1 MERKTMILTVLYV
14 LLPLLDVLSY
24 AEETLRAGATRL
36 DCVRASE
43 QCLKE
48 QACSTKYRT
57 MRQCVAGGKESNFSM
72 VAGLEAKD
80 ECRSAMDALKQS
92 PLYNCRCKRGM
103 KKEKNCLRIYWGIY
117 QTLQGN
123 DFLEDSPYEPVN
135 SRLSDIF
142 RLAPIIGTVRNPY
155 LFCTLSAFTFSYLE
169 NTQIVTFVR
178 QRVGNLGAAL
188 PLPLQEGGA
197 TGAGYPRA
205 ESPLWAEGAPPPRN
219 FRIPVETGELIPIGP
234 YWGLSVE
241 TINQEVENRCDSASP
256 GLAWPGTNS
265 S

>member
-1 MERKTMILTVLYV
+1 MTTRWRWWLSIHGPAPRLRGPPGAAAPRPQQTCGTSMYRNAEGLVKDRRHFS
-14 LLPLLDVLSY
+14 DVWSC
-24 AEETLRAGATRL
+24 AEDAAHAAHAAHAGSPSRL
-36 DCVRASE
+36 DCVKASE

-72 VAGLEAKD
+72 VAGFEAKD

-103 KKEKNCLRIYWGIY
+103 KKEKNCLRIYWGMY

-142 RLAPIIGTVRNPY
+142 RLAPI
-155 LFCTLSAFTFSYLE
+155 
-169 NTQIVTFVR
+169 
-178 QRVGNLGAAL
+178 LGKDPSVL
-188 PLPLQEGGA
+188 PVFLK
-197 TGAGYPRA
+197 
-205 ESPLWAEGAPPPRN
+205 
-219 FRIPVETGELIPIGP
+219 
-234 YWGLSVE
+234 
-241 TINQEVENRCDSASP
+241 
-256 GLAWPGTNS
+256 
-265 S
+265 

>member
-1 MERKTMILTVLYV
+1 MERKTMILSVLYV

-24 AEETLRAGATRL
+24 AEENVRAGATRL
-36 DCVRASE
+36 DCVRASD
-43 QCLKE
+43 QCMKE

-123 DFLEDSPYEPVN
+123 DFLEDSPYEPMN

-142 RLAPIIGTVRNPY
+142 RLAPIMAALPVVMSLLPFINR
-155 LFCTLSAFTFSYLE
+155 LSEVFSCLWDHWDHCSP
-169 NTQIVTFVR
+169 ISGK
-178 QRVGNLGAAL
+178 RVGNRGAAP
-188 PLPLQEGGA
+188 PLRLQAGGVS
-197 TGAGYPRA
+197 RA
-205 ESPLWAEGAPPPRN
+205 ESPHWAEGAPSLRN
-219 FRIPVETGELIPIGP
+219 FRIRVETGELIPIGP
-234 YWGLSVE
+234 YW
-241 TINQEVENRCDSASP
+241 
-256 GLAWPGTNS
+256 
-265 S
+265 

>member
-1 MERKTMILTVLYV
+1 MPFVF
-14 LLPLLDVLSY
+14 PDVLSS
-24 AEETLRAGATRL
+24 AEENLRARTTRM

-57 MRQCVAGGKESNFSM
+57 MRQCVAGGKESNFSS

-123 DFLEDSPYEPVN
+123 FSSLEG
-135 SRLSDIF
+135 IQKQTKQQQH
-142 RLAPIIGTVRNPY
+142 IIIHY
-155 LFCTLSAFTFSYLE
+155 
-169 NTQIVTFVR
+169 
-178 QRVGNLGAAL
+178 
-188 PLPLQEGGA
+188 
-197 TGAGYPRA
+197 
-205 ESPLWAEGAPPPRN
+205 
-219 FRIPVETGELIPIGP
+219 
-234 YWGLSVE
+234 
-241 TINQEVENRCDSASP
+241 D
-256 GLAWPGTNS
+256 
-265 S
+265 

>member
-1 MERKTMILTVLYV
+1 MRVSVIVPQSMQHLVEGKPKLFSSMPPVF
-14 LLPLLDVLSY
+14 PDVLSS
-24 AEETLRAGATRL
+24 AEENLRVRTTRM

-57 MRQCVAGGKESNFSM
+57 MRQCVAGGKESNFSS

-123 DFLEDSPYEPVN
+123 ISSVKVKNKQTNSIISSGYDWKLSKVATSDAVFNLLQNETMELYCSFPGAIIPRNSLRGYCLGWAARIRENPAAIVN
-135 SRLSDIF
+135 IILVLFFSEIY
-142 RLAPIIGTVRNPY
+142 LAPTGRDINSM
-155 LFCTLSAFTFSYLE
+155 FH
-169 NTQIVTFVR
+169 
-178 QRVGNLGAAL
+178 NLQTSFFL
-188 PLPLQEGGA
+188 HPEGQAHG
-197 TGAGYPRA
+197 
-205 ESPLWAEGAPPPRN
+205 
-219 FRIPVETGELIPIGP
+219 
-234 YWGLSVE
+234 
-241 TINQEVENRCDSASP
+241 
-256 GLAWPGTNS
+256 
-265 S
+265 

>member
-1 MERKTMILTVLYV
+1 MRLSVIVPQSMQHLVEGKPKLFSSMPPVF
-14 LLPLLDVLSY
+14 PDVLSS
-24 AEETLRAGATRL
+24 AEENLRVRTTRM

-57 MRQCVAGGKESNFSM
+57 MRQCVAGGKESNFSS

-123 DFLEDSPYEPVN
+123 ISSVKEKTNKQTVLFHRVMIENCPKWQHLTPFL
-135 SRLSDIF
+135 IF
-142 RLAPIIGTVRNPY
+142 YRMKQWNY
-155 LFCTLSAFTFSYLE
+155 
-169 NTQIVTFVR
+169 IVVF
-178 QRVGNLGAAL
+178 
-188 PLPLQEGGA
+188 QE
-197 TGAGYPRA
+197 
-205 ESPLWAEGAPPPRN
+205 
-219 FRIPVETGELIPIGP
+219 
-234 YWGLSVE
+234 
-241 TINQEVENRCDSASP
+241 Q
-256 GLAWPGTNS
+256 
-265 S
+265 